1 MSIQIDRTKCVG
13 CGQCAE
19 ICPGTLIRM
28 TQKKAEM
35 RYPMECWGCASCV
48 KECPAHAI
56 SLYLGADI
64 GGAGCRMTV
73 NKDGIYKIVY
83 DNITWE
89 IPKFPTIHAAQFWA
103 LTSSDFI
110 GTM

>member
-73 NKDGIYKIVY
+73 NKRRQFAALDCQ
-83 DNITWE
+83 
-89 IPKFPTIHAAQFWA
+89 PTGCVGGDHYRR
-103 LTSSDFI
+103 
-110 GTM
+110 

>member
-35 RYPMECWGCASCV
+35 RYPDGMLGLRVLCQGMSGTCDFPVFRSRHWRRRMPHDSKQRRQFAALDCQPTGCV
-48 KECPAHAI
+48 
-56 SLYLGADI
+56 
-64 GGAGCRMTV
+64 GGDHYRR
-73 NKDGIYKIVY
+73 
-83 DNITWE
+83 
-89 IPKFPTIHAAQFWA
+89 
-103 LTSSDFI
+103 
-110 GTM
+110 

>member
-19 ICPGTLIRM
+19 ICPVTLIRM

-73 NKDGIYKIVY
+73 NKDGNLLHWIVSRP
-83 DNITWE
+83 DVSEETITVDSRN
-89 IPKFPTIHAAQFWA
+89 ANQY
-103 LTSSDFI
+103 
-110 GTM
+110 